1 MGRRDEAIKHFR
13 QALQCEPGHR
23 LANFHIGRYL
33 VTSGKIEEGIAHFEK
48 TLSIEDERTP
58 GFLYGL
64 ADAHVRAGRSD
75 TAIDYAQQALAV
87 AEAMG
92 QTEMAVAIRADLQA
106 LKAAR

>member
-1 MGRRDEAIKHFR
+1 M
-13 QALQCEPGHR
+13 
-23 LANFHIGRYL
+23 
-33 VTSGKIEEGIAHFEK
+33 IEEGIAHFEK

-64 ADAHVRAGRSD
+64 ADAHVRAGRND

-87 AEAMG
+87 TEAMG
-92 QTEMAVAIRADLQA
+92 QAEMAVAIRADLQA

>member
-1 MGRRDEAIKHFR
+1 M
-13 QALQCEPGHR
+13 
-23 LANFHIGRYL
+23 
-33 VTSGKIEEGIAHFEK
+33 IEEGIAHFEK

-64 ADAHVRAGRSD
+64 ADAHVRAGRND